1 MENLELFIDNRQ
13 PIDID
18 QAIIDDIKKGIVETL
33 RYEEEDLNKEI
44 SLSFVDNQE
53 IHELNKE
60 FRGVDRET
68 DVLSFPLSDEFGL
81 GIGEEILGDI
91 VISVEKAG
99 EQAEEYGHSLKREL
113 VYLTVH
119 SCLHLLGYDH
129 MEEEEK
135 KDMRSREKEIMRR
148 LDILR

>member
-13 PIDID
+13 TIDID
-18 QAIIDDIKKGIVETL
+18 QEIIDQVKEAIIETL
-33 RYEEEDLNKEI
+33 KFEEEDLNKEI
-44 SLSFVDNQE
+44 SLSFVDNDE
-53 IHELNKE
+53 IHQLNKE

-68 DVLSFPLSDEFGL
+68 DVLSFPLADEFGL

-91 VISVEKAG
+91 VISVEKAK
-99 EQAEEYGHSLKREL
+99 EQAEEYGHSMKREV

-129 MEEEEK
+129 MDEDEK
-135 KDMRSREKEIMRR
+135 TDMRTREKEIMRR